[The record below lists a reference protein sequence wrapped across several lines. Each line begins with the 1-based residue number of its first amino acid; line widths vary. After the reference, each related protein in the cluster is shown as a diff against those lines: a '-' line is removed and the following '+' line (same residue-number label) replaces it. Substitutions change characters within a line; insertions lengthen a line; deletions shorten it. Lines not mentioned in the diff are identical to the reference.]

1 MTIETLEQIKNSM
14 DKVKNID
21 RSEFFNNYYIEVLQR
36 INELKEL
43 EKYKNSSADLQS

>member
-1 MTIETLEQIKNSM
+1 MNLETLQEIKNSM

-36 INELKEL
+36 IQELKEL
-43 EKYKNSSADLQS
+43 ENHKKKHE

>member
-1 MTIETLEQIKNSM
+1 MDLETLQEIKNSM

-21 RSEFFNNYYIEVLQR
+21 RSEFFNNYYIEVIQR

-43 EKYKNSSADLQS
+43 KNYENRKKI

>member
-21 RSEFFNNYYIEVLQR
+21 RSEFFNQYYNEAIQR
-36 INELKEL
+36 INELKDL
-43 EKYKNSSADLQS
+43 EKYKKDTKKEVL